1 MVTSCGTCGARKN
14 IVSVIEDGG
23 KGVVASQIVEA
34 LMIAWLIEPKGHGR
48 LSERAILRWETGLVV
63 AYQLDVHSGR
73 S

>member
-23 KGVVASQIVEA
+23 KGVVASQIVAA
-34 LMIAWLIEPKGHGR
+34 LMIAWLVEPKGHGR
-48 LSERAILRWETGLVV
+48 LSEGAILRWETGMVV
-63 AYQLDVHSGR
+63 AYLLDVHSGR